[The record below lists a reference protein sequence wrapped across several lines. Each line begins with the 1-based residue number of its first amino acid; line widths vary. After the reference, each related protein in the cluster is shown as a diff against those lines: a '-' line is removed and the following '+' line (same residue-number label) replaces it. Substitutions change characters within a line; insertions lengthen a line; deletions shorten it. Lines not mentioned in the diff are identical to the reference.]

1 MQIIKKLSLIAI
13 LSIIVI
19 FSFEKYSYG
28 FKVKHDEVFNYTIGQ
43 ILGNNIEQEGWWMG
57 DGRNSCTQA
66 NSDKGYSNKIVGVYE
81 TLYDSTTGRIVAQ
94 SVSSE
99 GYGNIS
105 NADADAI
112 RNFAAAMS
120 IDLNIQGVRDA
131 LMKCMNSSDKNK
143 SKLSYSATLMSNNRD
158 GTTYGG
164 SSSAWETAN
173 DATRKNYKNY
183 QSLQKVDDSHAEKST
198 IVTSDGVEYAR
209 FGPYQ
214 MKFGTAALNG
224 VYVNDVELS
233 ASKQVRYQIQ
243 GDNTVNTDF
252 NAKNGDT
259 YSLNNKSFY
268 VLVNREK
275 LDSILGSNSTTVT
288 IKFTQGN
295 WNYARGRTLICNN
308 GNYKQGNAWYT
319 WKTESAPGGSVSFT
333 ATYNPYG
340 KIVIEKVNKN
350 DSSKKVEGVSFKI
363 YGESSEAGNGWVN
376 SDGTVTSD
384 FSSASTYKTGSDGKA
399 TIPKVKKGTFYIYE
413 VGLPQGYDIE
423 DQRILYPDSN
433 DPKGFAG
440 KEEYKKCV
448 YLGNAKI
455 ESYNTVE
462 LLGIGQAPE
471 GTLSIQKVDE
481 KNISIKLQNVKFKIY
496 GKTVYGDGWVKNN
509 GTVTSNYNE
518 ATEYATDSNGVA
530 HIKRLKKGTYY
541 IYETD
546 VPEGYDIEDQRLL
559 YPDNKDPNGFA
570 GKEEYGECVYLRSA
584 NSDYNSVAIESVKQ
598 RAQTPRDL
606 SMAKVDKTTKAPV
619 EGSGFKVLQKLSR
632 NFKQGNTKFKKGTY
646 VWLKSDGTISTNV
659 NDAYEFKTGKDGIAT
674 VSNIL
679 SYGTCY
685 VYETTAGGD
694 YELIEQE
701 EGYLQGKPDD
711 YTGTFLTGEWV
722 YMGSIEITTNTG
734 TKISKEVTNAH
745 TMGSLTLTKKDST
758 YKNDLGTTEELYLQG
773 AKVKL
778 YGETIDNKSGWVK
791 KIKLSNG
798 KIKYDVGS
806 YSEAEEFTTDSNGK
820 IKVDHLKYGTY
831 YAYETQAPKDYN
843 IKEQDGYHK
852 QNKGSSDLGNGDW
865 VYLGSTEVS
874 YEKGK
879 DIAYDV
885 GNQKYIEI
893 KGKVWLDEPDTK
905 GNITDSIYNSASKDK
920 LVSGMTVNLYNA
932 KTGKKLATTTTNE
945 SGEYVFN
952 ESIIGRKITYWEA
965 SYCYIE
971 FIYDNTKY
979 ISVNPFQDGDNSIAN
994 NSKAQ
999 EEEITENELDD
1010 NNLTGTTGKNPGIAI
1025 TLKGTDKNLTK
1036 EKIDTNAKESM
1047 EKRLLTGYFNGNTY
1061 TIENINFGI
1070 IEKFVP
1076 DHTIGE
1082 ELEYVKIR
1090 RGNYTFTYRYG
1101 DDAVTEEGDLQS
1113 TVNFQNSKKTFTQS
1127 VYPSDIK
1134 YNIANGLD
1142 GNSDKAYKVYVVYK
1156 VQVKNITTES
1166 VPDIYDEKRLCL
1178 TSLTNSY
1185 DTERYELSHDVL
1197 PGDDETISKDFSK
1210 WNGTSGTASYDLND
1224 SSKKFK
1230 SGIGKNE
1237 IETAYIEYKVTD
1249 SALSKLVTEKQL
1261 AESPTVAKSIGYHVY
1276 ERKDKNWK
1284 NKDTYTHKTVN
1295 EERENGS
1302 LYLKW
1307 KLFDTRTIS
1316 GSVFEDLKDN
1326 SRPNERI
1333 GNGKYDSQ
1341 EKGLND
1347 VVVSLMNAEDTE
1359 LNGAKDQETY
1369 LYEEDLVQNSSTGKW
1384 SRSKQKALTKVDEN
1398 GNYSLKGVVPGKY
1411 YLKFTY
1417 GDGKTTITD
1426 LNGNIISVG
1435 TKIKGQN
1442 DTINSNYYK
1451 STIITGAAL
1460 DETNEK
1466 WYLNSINEKVNSIAT
1481 DSKGTY
1487 YDENGNAK
1495 SNRQNIDIINAR
1507 TTSDKEINHTSTQDK
1522 VVIDA
1527 ISPNMD
1533 VQFEYMVDNHYQVT
1547 NNKLNELIS
1556 DCTGMCFG
1564 IIERPHVEIEL
1575 DKSIKNVKLTLS
1587 NGTNLINGNPE
1598 DKNVSEY
1605 LTCLDKANA
1614 KIETDYTNLYGSTV
1628 TIDYKLIAINNSE
1641 LDYATKEYYQKG
1653 NIGSQ
1658 MPVTTAL
1665 TKIIDYVSYNKCNYL
1680 DPTQGDMIQLSEEY
1694 INNEGY
1700 TKEDYYEDDIINKNK
1715 DYTDQ
1720 LLITETQN
1728 LTPKVANTGKSEGD
1742 YIVTV
1747 SKLLPSSNTEEN
1759 LGWESYSEIIGMT
1772 NVTYTPQYTSHMG
1785 SYVAGDTK
1793 AYPVG
1798 TSEADNAD
1806 AVISITP
1813 PTGKNKNTVIYIVA
1827 AGALIVI
1834 AAGVII
1840 IKKFV
1845 L

>member
-1 MQIIKKLSLIAI
+1 MQLTKRLLLIMI
-13 LSIIVI
+13 LSIIII

-28 FKVKHDEVFNYTIGQ
+28 NITCAGAFDAAINTFLGQ
-43 ILGNNIEQEGWWMG
+43 RIDQNGWWAEAG
-57 DGRNSCTQA
+57 QGRNSCSQA
-66 NSDKGYSNKIVGVYE
+66 NNDSGYSNRIVSVYE
-81 TLYDSTTGRIVAQ
+81 TVYDSISGRILGNSA
-94 SVSSE
+94 SWE
-99 GYGNIS
+99 GNS
-105 NADADAI
+105 NWGADNDLI
-112 RNFAAAMS
+112 KNFAAAMT
-120 IDLNIQGVRDA
+120 IDHNIQGVRSA
-131 LMKCMNSSDKNK
+131 LMKCINSS
-143 SKLSYSATLMSNNRD
+143 SLAYSGTVMSNNYD
-158 GTTYGG
+158 GSTYGG
-164 SSSAWETAN
+164 SSDAWEARNVQLREYYT
-173 DATRKNYKNY
+173 YY
-183 QSLQKVDDSHAEKST
+183 QNLKKVDESRVGTPYTQIIDN
-198 IVTSDGVEYAR
+198 DEYVG
-209 FGPYQ
+209 FGPFK
-214 MKFGTAALNG
+214 MTFGTAALNG

-233 ASKQVRYQIQ
+233 GEKSVKYHIYENNKWVIKS
-243 GDNTVNTDF
+243 DF
-252 NAKNGDT
+252 NERNGKN
-259 YSLNNKSFY
+259 YLFKLNNKDFY
-268 VLVNREK
+268 VLVKKSRLEE
-275 LDSILGSNSTTVT
+275 ILGDSKSVT
-288 IKFTQGN
+288 IKFTQN
-295 WNYARGRTLICNN
+295 ACSYNRGRTFVCNN
-308 GNYKQGNAWYT
+308 GDGVVQGNVWYT
-319 WKTESAPGGSVSFT
+319 WKSDVIPGGVASFT
-333 ATYNPYG
+333 VEYNPYG
-340 KIVIEKVNKN
+340 KIIIEKVDEKDN
-350 DSSKKVEGVSFKI
+350 SQKVQGVKFKV
-363 YGESSEAGNGWVN
+363 YGESDAGDGWIN
-376 SDGTVTSD
+376 SDGEVISD
-384 FSSASTYKTGSDGKA
+384 FSSASIYETGSDGKA

-413 VGLPQGYDIE
+413 IDVPSGYDIE
-423 DQRILYPDSN
+423 DQRILYPDKN
-433 DPKGFAG
+433 DSKGIAG
-440 KEEYKKCV
+440 KDDYGKCV
-448 YLGNAKI
+448 YI
-455 ESYNTVE
+455 ESTTNDCNTVD
-462 LLGIGQAPE
+462 L
-471 GTLSIQKVDE
+471 
-481 KNISIKLQNVKFKIY
+481 
-496 GKTVYGDGWVKNN
+496 N
-509 GTVTSNYNE
+509 G
-518 ATEYATDSNGVA
+518 
-530 HIKRLKKGTYY
+530 
-541 IYETD
+541 
-546 VPEGYDIEDQRLL
+546 
-559 YPDNKDPNGFA
+559 
-570 GKEEYGECVYLRSA
+570 
-584 NSDYNSVAIESVKQ
+584 VKQ
-598 RAQTPRDL
+598 RPQALREL
-606 SMAKVDKTTKAPV
+606 SILKVDKNTNIPIQGAV
-619 EGSGFKVLQKLSR
+619 FKVLQKLSR
-632 NFKQGNTKFKKGTY
+632 DFRQGDTKFTKGTY
-646 VWLKSDGTISTNV
+646 VWLKEDGTISTDI
-659 NDAYEFKTGKDGIAT
+659 NDAYEFKTGEDGIAKI
-674 VSNIL
+674 SNIL

-685 VYETTAGGD
+685 VYETAPGGD

-722 YMGSIEITTNTG
+722 YMGAIEITTDTG
-734 TKISKEVTNAH
+734 TTISKGITNAH

-758 YKNDLGTTEELYLQG
+758 YKKDLGTTEELYLQG

-865 VYLGSTEVS
+865 AYLGSTEVS
-874 YEKGK
+874 YKLGK
-879 DIAYDV
+879 NIAYDI
-885 GNQKYIEI
+885 GNKKYIEI

-920 LVSGMTVNLYNA
+920 LVSGINVNLYNG
-932 KTGKKLATTTTNE
+932 KTGKKLATTTTNK

-952 ESIIGRKITYWEA
+952 ESTIGRKITYWEA

-979 ISVNPFQDGDNSIAN
+979 ISVNPFQNGENSITN

-999 EEEITENELDD
+999 EEEITETELDD
-1010 NNLTGTTGKNPGIAI
+1010 NNLTGTTGKNPGVAI

-1036 EKIDTNAKESM
+1036 EKIDSNAKESI

-1090 RGNYTFTYRYG
+1090 RGNYTFTYKYG
-1101 DDAVTEEGDLQS
+1101 DDAVTEEGAIQS

-1142 GNSDKAYKVYVVYK
+1142 GNSDKAYKVYAVYK

-1166 VPDIYDEKRLCL
+1166 VPDIYDEKKLCL

-1197 PGDDETISKDFSK
+1197 PGDNETISRDFSK

-1237 IETAYIEYKVTD
+1237 IETAYIEFKVTD

-1316 GSVFEDLKDN
+1316 GTAFEDLKDN

-1347 VVVSLMNAEDTE
+1347 VVVSLMNAENTE
-1359 LNGAKDQETY
+1359 FNGVKDEETY
-1369 LYEEDLVQNSSTGKW
+1369 LYEEDLVQNPSTGKW
-1384 SRSKQKALTKVDEN
+1384 SMSKQKAVTKVDSN
-1398 GNYSLKGVVPGKY
+1398 GNYSFKGVVPGKY

-1417 GDGKTTITD
+1417 GDGKTTIKD

-1435 TKIKGQN
+1435 TKIQGQS

-1451 STIITGAAL
+1451 STIITGSAL
-1460 DETNEK
+1460 NDTNEK
-1466 WYLNSINEKVNSIAT
+1466 WYLDDMNKKVNSIAT

-1487 YDENGNAK
+1487 YNKDGNAK
-1495 SNRQNIDIINAR
+1495 ANGQNIDIINAR
-1507 TTSDKEINHTSTQDK
+1507 TTSDKEINHISAQDK

-1527 ISPNMD
+1527 LSPNMD

-1564 IIERPHVEIEL
+1564 IIERPHVEIKL

-1598 DKNVSEY
+1598 DKNVSQY
-1605 LTCLDKANA
+1605 LTNMDKSYA
-1614 KIETDYTNLYGSTV
+1614 KIETEYTNLYGSTI
-1628 TIDYKLIAINNSE
+1628 TIEYKLTAINNSE

-1658 MPVTTAL
+1658 MPVTTAV
-1665 TKIIDYVSYNKCNYL
+1665 TKIIDYVSYKKCNYV
-1680 DPTQGDMIQLSEEY
+1680 DPTLGDMIQLSEEY
-1694 INNEGY
+1694 VNNEGY
-1700 TKEDYYEDDIINKNK
+1700 TQEDYYEDNIINKNK
-1715 DYTDQ
+1715 NYINQ

-1728 LTPKVANTGKSEGD
+1728 LTPKAANTGKSEGN
-1742 YIVTV
+1742 YKITV
-1747 SKLLPSSNTEEN
+1747 SKLLPSTNSEEN
-1759 LGWESYSEIIGMT
+1759 LGWESYSEIIGIT
-1772 NVTYTPQYTSHMG
+1772 NITYTPQYTSHMG

-1798 TSEADNAD
+1798 TSEADNVD

-1813 PTGKNKNTVIYIVA
+1813 PTGKNKNTVIYIVIG
-1827 AGALIVI
+1827 GALLVI
-1834 AAGVII
+1834 SAGVLI